1 MRRALDNLAGNALRH
16 GGRVWLGARRTR
28 RQIEIWIDDDG
39 PGVPAAERENV
50 FRPFY
55 RLDASRNPGTGGTGL
70 GLRLARAIIRGNG
83 GEHRLGDMPHG
94 GLRARVLPSR
104 EKQLG
109 RAAGRERGV
118 TDGVLP

>member
-70 GLRLARAIIRGNG
+70 GLSIARDIIRG
-83 GEHRLGDMPHG
+83 HG
-94 GLRARVLPSR
+94 GDIRDRKSTRLNSSH
-104 EKQLG
+104 
-109 RAAGRERGV
+109 
-118 TDGVLP
+118 